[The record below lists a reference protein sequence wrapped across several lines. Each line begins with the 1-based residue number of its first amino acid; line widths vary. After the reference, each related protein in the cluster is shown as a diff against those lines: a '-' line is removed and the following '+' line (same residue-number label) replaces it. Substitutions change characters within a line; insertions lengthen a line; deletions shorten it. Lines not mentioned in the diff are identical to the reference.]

1 MKSLHEKVKISWRI
15 SSHFA
20 AVLFSAFIAMPIILA
35 TKNYVLGVIPFLVI
49 IPFTEMMLRLGYNNY
64 KYELAKDSVKIEK
77 GVITKTYKSI
87 PYGRI
92 QNVDIHRGILA
103 RMLGYSSVSIHT
115 AGYSGPA
122 QYAQAE
128 GYIPA
133 VSVEEAEKIRD
144 DIVKKAK
151 K

>member
-15 SSHFA
+15 SSYFTA
-20 AVLFSAFIAMPIILA
+20 ILFSVFIAAPITLA
-35 TKNYVLGVIPFLVI
+35 TKNFVLGLIPFFVI
-49 IPFTEMMLRLGYNNY
+49 IPLTEIMIRFSYNNY
-64 KYELAKDSVKIEK
+64 KYELAKDSLKIEK

-133 VSVEEAEKIRD
+133 VSVKEAEKIRD
-144 DIVKKAK
+144 SIVKKAK